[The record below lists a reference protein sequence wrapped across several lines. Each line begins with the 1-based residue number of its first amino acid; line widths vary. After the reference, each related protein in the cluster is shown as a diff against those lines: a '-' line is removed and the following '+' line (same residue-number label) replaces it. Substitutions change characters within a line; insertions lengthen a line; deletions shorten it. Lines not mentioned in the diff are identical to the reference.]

1 METKQIVV
9 KGGGSNLFK
18 VSYYNEVYYVY
29 KVNVKIFSNDYHEI
43 GKTKN
48 FEDALSLIRSY
59 SGKDIDSISSW
70 WYKNNFLICIK
81 KNLKLGISIQQPAFP
96 ALI

>member
-59 SGKDIDSISSW
+59 SGKDID
-70 WYKNNFLICIK
+70 
-81 KNLKLGISIQQPAFP
+81 LKDEFWVRDFWECKIVKL
-96 ALI
+96 